1 MGQSH
6 SRTPSREPIPN
17 GQQVM
22 DVIDPADVTPRRGRK
37 RRSAKGEE
45 VETKKVAKLNTCA
58 YVYQKLFIQGE
69 DSDITIAAC
78 GREWKAHKLYLKQTK
93 YFESMFEGAWAESK
107 SGRVNMEI
115 TDPNIDADGL
125 NAVLGSLYHNEIEID
140 LDKIEGTVAAA
151 SYIVLDSVTEKCA
164 EMMIDALSTN
174 NAVRYYELSTCYG
187 LDKVRGKSMEMLLHQ
202 FWRLMAD
209 REKLKEIDENLMV
222 TLLTSPNLFIVEG
235 EYDLYKTLKWWIYIK
250 ENPDCDICLKPEE
263 FDKIVS
269 KYIREAES
277 DTLFLKYSDIL
288 VHLRIQQFL
297 TCSESIKTVK
307 ADGLIPV
314 SIINEM
320 TSDLW
325 MSLLQNEENPKSLE
339 IDDIEFFRRCN
350 RLGRTL
356 DSFPK
361 CWRWVGFN
369 QGVDILLHVS
379 DYSVSIKRNSLN
391 QKAPY
396 SVSLKSIHL
405 LHYRLVICDSKGAT
419 RFDSGKSTWE
429 MKPDEAKTIC
439 RMDDDISTPISV
451 HFQYLVHTPIDSA
464 IYVKKYVLEKQ
475 LLLAKSEDDVDEE
488 DDEEDED
495 E

>member
-6 SRTPSREPIPN
+6 SRSPSRDPLPN

-22 DVIDPADVTPRRGRK
+22 DVIDPTDVTPRRGRK
-37 RRSAKGEE
+37 RKSARGNE

-58 YVYQKLFIQGE
+58 YVYQKLFLEGE

-93 YFESMFEGAWAESK
+93 YFESMFDGAWAESK
-107 SGRVNMEI
+107 SGRVDMEI

-140 LDKIEGTVAAA
+140 LNNIEGTVAAA

-164 EMMIDALSTN
+164 EMMIEALSTS

-187 LDKVRGKSMEMLLHQ
+187 LHVVRAKSLELLLHQ
-202 FWRLMAD
+202 FWRIMTD
-209 REKLKEIDENLMV
+209 REKLKEIDENLLV
-222 TLLTSPNLFIVEG
+222 ALLTSPNIFIVEG
-235 EYDLYKTLKWWIYIK
+235 EYDLYKTLKWWIYMK
-250 ENPDCDICLKPEE
+250 EHPDCAIDQKPEE
-263 FDKIVS
+263 FEKIVT
-269 KYIREAES
+269 KCFREAAS
-277 DTLFLKYSDIL
+277 DALFLKYSKIM
-288 VHLRIQQFL
+288 VHLRIEQFL

-307 ADGLIPV
+307 LDGLIPV
-314 SIINEM
+314 SIINKL

-339 IDDIEFFRRCN
+339 IDDDEFFERCN

-361 CWRWVGFN
+361 CWRWVGYN
-369 QGVDILLHVS
+369 LGVDLLLHVS
-379 DYSVSIKRNSLN
+379 DYSVCIKRNSLN

-396 SVSLKSIHL
+396 SVNLKSKHL

-419 RFDSGKSTWE
+419 CFDSGKSTWE

-439 RMDDDISTPISV
+439 RMNEDISTPISV
-451 HFQYLVHTPIDSA
+451 HFQYLIHRPVDSST
-464 IYVKKYVLEKQ
+464 YVKKYVQEKTAKLED
-475 LLLAKSEDDVDEE
+475 EDD
-488 DDEEDED
+488 EDED
-495 E
+495 EDEGDEDE